1 MEAIHHKNI
10 KRKYAWREENSRL
23 ESLCVQK
30 PHSHEQQ
37 IPRVVHGI
45 TLQKHEKSSQ
55 RASRSIYFSSN
66 FIFPFCKLW
75 TMNNTKNLGVWNKF
89 LRKNMS
95 TYVWDYGIKGRN
107 TLWEPHLNLS
117 ENERVTDYM
126 INTDN
131 SEFIENC
138 TGYNYWHLTRGNR
151 TERLP
156 LGFYGIFPLGTQRY
170 IKKALKKFKDKM
182 DASFPSVEYIK
193 HTIYKWVRFTMPFT
207 AELHNKHKECCVS

>member
-1 MEAIHHKNI
+1 
-10 KRKYAWREENSRL
+10 
-23 ESLCVQK
+23 
-30 PHSHEQQ
+30 
-37 IPRVVHGI
+37 
-45 TLQKHEKSSQ
+45 
-55 RASRSIYFSSN
+55 
-66 FIFPFCKLW
+66 
-75 TMNNTKNLGVWNKF
+75 
-89 LRKNMS
+89 MS

-138 TGYNYWHLTRGNR
+138 TGYNYWHLPRGNR
-151 TERLP
+151 TERFP
-156 LGFYGIFPLGTQRY
+156 LGFYGIFPLGTQSY

-207 AELHNKHKECCVS
+207 AELHNKHKECCVSLSNIVCTVIFSCICVSKGVTGILPLSGSRRKFDSSCFAFLSVCCTYTVDEKCFEIHRSIDSINYISCWWWITRATVKR